1 MERDAATL
9 LDVLNAARLIRQFVE
24 GMSRDAFDDDL
35 KTQAAVVR
43 QVEIIGEATKR
54 LSDGFRS
61 SHPEI
66 PWKKMAG
73 MRDVLIHA
81 YDEVDLD
88 EVWNVAQNAVPELI
102 AQIEPL
108 IPAEPGDD

>member
-1 MERDAATL
+1 MERDAGSL
-9 LDVLNAARLIRQFVE
+9 LDILDAAKLVQQFVE
-24 GMSRDAFDDDL
+24 GMTREAFEDDT

-43 QVEIIGEATKR
+43 EIEIIGEATKR
-54 LSDGFRS
+54 VSDSFRS
-61 SHPEI
+61 SHPAI

>member
-1 MERDAATL
+1 MERDEGSL
-9 LDVLNAARLIRQFVE
+9 LDILEAAKLVRQFVE
-24 GMSRDAFDDDL
+24 GMSREAFDDDA

-43 QVEIIGEATKR
+43 QIEIVGEATKR
-54 LSDGFRS
+54 VSAAFRS
-61 SHPEI
+61 THLDI

-108 IPAEPGDD
+108 IPAEPGA

>member
-1 MERDAATL
+1 
-9 LDVLNAARLIRQFVE
+9 
-24 GMSRDAFDDDL
+24 
-35 KTQAAVVR
+35 
-43 QVEIIGEATKR
+43 
-54 LSDGFRS
+54 
-61 SHPEI
+61 
-66 PWKKMAG
+66 MAG